1 MLKKNSVKNIRME
14 KESLQT
20 LLFKQFEKHQF
31 YNIKDLKDI
40 TRQPVVRI
48 ISHILYEMLDNIKLI
63 LKSVYFIFIC
73 LTTSIYN
80 VLDCY
85 IQLKAKIFVVK
96 PQFV

>member
-48 ISHILYEMLDNIKLI
+48 ISHILYEMLDNISLYI
-63 LKSVYFIFIC
+63 LFLFALQQVYTMCWIV
-73 LTTSIYN
+73 IYS
-80 VLDCY
+80 
-85 IQLKAKIFVVK
+85 
-96 PQFV
+96 